1 MLFAELLLLDDLE
14 EAFLLVEVV
23 GFLRLRASPI
33 DGTDRE
39 RLRAASRRVIFEWIG
54 RIVVSC

>member
-1 MLFAELLLLDDLE
+1 MDGLE